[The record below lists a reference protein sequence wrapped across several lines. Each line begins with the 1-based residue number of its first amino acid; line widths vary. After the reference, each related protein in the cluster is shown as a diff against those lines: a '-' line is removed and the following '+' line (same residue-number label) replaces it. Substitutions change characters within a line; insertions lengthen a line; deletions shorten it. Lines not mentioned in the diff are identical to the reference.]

1 MHSKI
6 TCEVEDEQC
15 PRSET
20 SVLASRQPGSPVRY
34 QTAAPRKQ
42 AQGTEVR
49 DSPRCRRRERTRS
62 EQRLRSFFGGNR
74 ELVEFLQECRE
85 GYYQCNRPFCSLC
98 ARAFRRWFVGEL
110 LRVTK
115 GKDVVRI
122 YTVLLKEAPHDKIDA
137 LDPAQFRH
145 QLRGLNAPIWS
156 TCR

>member
-1 MHSKI
+1 MNNARDRKPPFWRRGNPARQYDI
-6 TCEVEDEQC
+6 KLLRPENR
-15 PRSET
+15 PRGQRFETLQDAGAESERAAN
-20 SVLASRQPGSPVRY
+20 SGS
-34 QTAAPRKQ
+34 
-42 AQGTEVR
+42 
-49 DSPRCRRRERTRS
+49 DH
-62 EQRLRSFFGGNR
+62 GNR